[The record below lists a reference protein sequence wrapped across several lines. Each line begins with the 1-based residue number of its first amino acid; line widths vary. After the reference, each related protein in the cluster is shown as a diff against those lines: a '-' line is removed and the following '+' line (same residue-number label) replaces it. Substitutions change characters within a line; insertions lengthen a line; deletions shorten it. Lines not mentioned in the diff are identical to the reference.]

1 MNVTKLFL
9 CLAIISFIACT
20 TEVISEYEPSGV
32 GGGGS
37 SGSNGNSSN
46 SNSGNGSGFI
56 PFATEVTS
64 EGIMLRGSTLAYKL
78 AWLDRSAESHNTYIV
93 EINANENIAPYT
105 FQYSGAID
113 ITVILRGDNTN
124 RTIRLNTNATMF
136 TVKSNVTLVLDNNIT
151 LHGHSG
157 NTGNMVDVNGGILKM
172 NAGSIITGN
181 ITYGG
186 VHVISGTF
194 EMTGGTISGNGRS
207 TSFMGGGV
215 DNRGTF
221 TMSGGTISGNNASS
235 GGGVYSSGTFTMSGG
250 TISGNKSSD
259 KGGGVYMDYGTFA
272 MRGGTII
279 GNTAVNYGGGVYRS
293 SGTFTKT
300 GGTITGYN
308 SDPDDG
314 NVVKDEGGNV
324 FARRGHAVY
333 VSDNK
338 RKETTAGVEANL
350 STDGSGGWDE

>member
-1 MNVTKLFL
+1 MNVTKLFFYS
-9 CLAIISFIACT
+9 AIILSFIACT
-20 TEVISEYEPSGV
+20 TEVISEYEPSGI
-32 GGGGS
+32 GGGDVDS
-37 SGSNGNSSN
+37 SNSNNGNSS
-46 SNSGNGSGFI
+46 GFTS
-56 PFATEVTS
+56 FTTEVTS

-78 AWLDRSAESHNTYIV
+78 AWLDRNAESHKTYIV
-93 EINANENIAPYT
+93 EINANENIASYT

-113 ITVILRGDNTN
+113 ITVILRGDGVN

-136 TVKSNVTLVLDNNIT
+136 TVKSNVTLILDNNIT
-151 LHGHSG
+151 LYGHSG
-157 NTGNMVDVNGGILKM
+157 NTGNMVDINGGTLKM
-172 NAGSIITGN
+172 NDGSTITGN

-186 VHVISGTF
+186 VYVISGTF

-221 TMSGGTISGNNASS
+221 TMSGGTISGNNAST
-235 GGGVYSSGTFTMSGG
+235 GGGVYSNGTFTMSGG
-250 TISGNKSSD
+250 TISSNNASE
-259 KGGGVYMDYGTFA
+259 KGGGVYINSGTFA
-272 MRGGTII
+272 MRGGTIMS
-279 GNTAVNYGGGVYRS
+279 NTAVNYGGGVYRS
-293 SGTFTKT
+293 GGTFTKT
-300 GGTITGYN
+300 GGTITGYSN
-308 SDPDDG
+308 DPDNG

-338 RKETTAGVEANL
+338 RKETTAGVDVNL